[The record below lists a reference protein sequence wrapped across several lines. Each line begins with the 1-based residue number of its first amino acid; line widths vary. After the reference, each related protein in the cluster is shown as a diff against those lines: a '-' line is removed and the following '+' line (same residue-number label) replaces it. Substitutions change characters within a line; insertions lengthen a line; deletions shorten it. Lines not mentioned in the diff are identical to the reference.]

1 MKLERLKEIRK
12 SKHWSRKTLAEK
24 SGVSVNTIVDLEGG
38 RYGNT
43 EKVRLKTLIDL
54 ATALR
59 VKVSKL
65 LPDEWGKL
73 L

>member
-12 SKHWSRKTLAEK
+12 SKGISRQTLANI
-24 SGVSVNTIVDLEGG
+24 SGVSRDTIDALENGKTNVREAKLNTL
-38 RYGNT
+38 
-43 EKVRLKTLIDL
+43 LSL

-59 VKVSKL
+59 VKVKHL

>member
-1 MKLERLKEIRK
+1 MKLEKLREIRK
-12 SKHWSRKTLAEK
+12 SKHISRQTLANI
-24 SGVSVNTIVDLEGG
+24 SGVSRDTIDALENGKTNVKEAKLNTL
-38 RYGNT
+38 
-43 EKVRLKTLIDL
+43 LSL

-59 VKVSKL
+59 VRVRHL

>member
-1 MKLERLKEIRK
+1 MKLEKLKEIRK
-12 SKHWSRKTLAEK
+12 SKRWSRETLAEK
-24 SGVSVNTIVDLEGG
+24 SGVSRDTIDALENGKTNVKEAKLNTL
-38 RYGNT
+38 
-43 EKVRLKTLIDL
+43 LSL

>member
-12 SKHWSRKTLAEK
+12 SKRWSRETLAKK
-24 SGVSVNTIVDLEGG
+24 SGVSRDTIDALENGKTNVKEAKLNTL
-38 RYGNT
+38 
-43 EKVRLKTLIDL
+43 LSL

>member
-1 MKLERLKEIRK
+1 MKLEKLKEIRK
-12 SKHWSRKTLAEK
+12 SKRWSRETLAKK
-24 SGVSVNTIVDLEGG
+24 SGVSRDTIDALENGKTNVKEAKLNTL
-38 RYGNT
+38 
-43 EKVRLKTLIDL
+43 LSL
-54 ATALR
+54 AIALR

>member
-12 SKHWSRKTLAEK
+12 SKGISRQTLANI
-24 SGVSVNTIVDLEGG
+24 SGVSRDTIDALENGKTNVKEVKLNTL
-38 RYGNT
+38 
-43 EKVRLKTLIDL
+43 LSL

-59 VKVSKL
+59 VRVRKL

>member
-12 SKHWSRKTLAEK
+12 SKNISRQTLANI
-24 SGVSVNTIVDLEGG
+24 SGVSRDTIDALENGKTNVKEVKLNTL
-38 RYGNT
+38 
-43 EKVRLKTLIDL
+43 LSL

-59 VKVSKL
+59 VKVRKL

>member
-1 MKLERLKEIRK
+1 MKLEKLKELRK
-12 SKHWSRKTLAEK
+12 SKGISRQTLANI
-24 SGVSVNTIVDLEGG
+24 SGVSRDTIDALENGKTNVKEVKLNTL
-38 RYGNT
+38 
-43 EKVRLKTLIDL
+43 LSL

-59 VKVSKL
+59 VRVRRL

>member
-1 MKLERLKEIRK
+1 MKLEKLKEIRK
-12 SKHWSRKTLAEK
+12 SKGISRQTLANI
-24 SGVSVNTIVDLEGG
+24 SGVSRDTIDALENGKTNVKEAKLNTL
-38 RYGNT
+38 
-43 EKVRLKTLIDL
+43 LSL

>member
-1 MKLERLKEIRK
+1 MKLEKLKEIRK
-12 SKHWSRKTLAEK
+12 AKNISRQTLANI
-24 SGVSVNTIVDLEGG
+24 SGVSRDTIDALENGKTNVKEVKLNTL
-38 RYGNT
+38 
-43 EKVRLKTLIDL
+43 LSL

-59 VKVSKL
+59 VKVRHL

>member
-1 MKLERLKEIRK
+1 MKLEKLKEIRI
-12 SKHWSRKTLAEK
+12 SKRWSRETLAKK
-24 SGVSVNTIVDLEGG
+24 SGVSRDTIDALENGKTNVKEAKLNTL
-38 RYGNT
+38 
-43 EKVRLKTLIDL
+43 LSL

-59 VKVSKL
+59 VKVGRL

>member
-12 SKHWSRKTLAEK
+12 SKGISRQTLANI
-24 SGVSVNTIVDLEGG
+24 SGVSRDTIDALENGKTNVKEAKLNTL
-38 RYGNT
+38 
-43 EKVRLKTLIDL
+43 LSL

>member
-1 MKLERLKEIRK
+1 MKLERLREIRK
-12 SKHWSRKTLAEK
+12 SKHISRQTLANI
-24 SGVSVNTIVDLEGG
+24 SGVSRDTIDALENGKTNVKEVKLNTL
-38 RYGNT
+38 
-43 EKVRLKTLIDL
+43 LLL

-59 VKVSKL
+59 VRVRHL